1 MKSQK
6 ALPDDLFYSEVGKI
20 IPSQSI
26 WHLSLNPMERLD
38 YGRVTEGA
46 ERAVGFYLPDSFNML
61 PFISALEPLRV
72 ANRLS
77 KRRLYQWRI
86 ISDDG
91 GDVYSSS
98 GMQQH
103 VDQSLPAAGEFSL
116 LVISGAFYPERFDNQ
131 AVLEWLQAEAE
142 KDTVIAGLETGC
154 HILAQAGLLEGLQ
167 CTTHWE
173 NMTQFRET
181 WPDLRVSM
189 DVFEVDQRRLTCSG
203 GAASMDMML
212 YIIEKHHGHEL
223 AATVAESMIHPYIRH
238 GSEPQRM
245 DIRSRTGVTHPDLIE
260 CIELIE
266 ANIEQP
272 LSPAE
277 LAELV
282 GISKRQLERLFR
294 RYLNTTPARYYLA
307 LRLETARCMLEKS
320 SMKIIDVAIACG
332 FKSAGHFSSRYY
344 SSFGVTPRDSRKTP

>member
-1 MKSQK
+1 
-6 ALPDDLFYSEVGKI
+6 
-20 IPSQSI
+20 
-26 WHLSLNPMERLD
+26 MERLD
-38 YGRVTEGA
+38 FGRVFEGA
-46 ERAVGFYLPDSFNML
+46 ERTVGFYLPDTFNML
-61 PFISALEPLRV
+61 PFISALEPLRI

-77 KRRLYQWRI
+77 KQRLYQWRT

-91 GDVYSSS
+91 GEVVSSS
-98 GMQQH
+98 GMRQL
-103 VDQSLPAAGEFSL
+103 VDRSLADAGDYSL
-116 LVISGAFYPERFDNQ
+116 LVVSGPFYPEKFDNP
-131 AVLEWLQAEAE
+131 AVLDWLCKLAE
-142 KDTVIAGLETGC
+142 KGTVLAGLETGC
-154 HILAQAGLLEGLQ
+154 HLLAEAGLLDGLH

-173 NMTQFRET
+173 NFNQFRET
-181 WPDLRVSM
+181 WPDHRVSM

-212 YIIEKHHGHEL
+212 YVIEQHHGHEL
-223 AATVAESMIHPYIRH
+223 AASVADSMIHPHIRH

-245 DIRSRTGVTHPDLIE
+245 DIKSRTGVTHPDLIE

-272 LSPAE
+272 LTPAE
-277 LAELV
+277 LADLV

-294 RYLNTTPARYYLA
+294 RYLNTTPARYYLG
-307 LRLETARCMLEKS
+307 LRLETARRMLEKS

-344 SSFGVTPRDSRKTP
+344 SSFGVTPRESRKAQ

>member
-1 MKSQK
+1 
-6 ALPDDLFYSEVGKI
+6 
-20 IPSQSI
+20 
-26 WHLSLNPMERLD
+26 MERPD
-38 YGRVTEGA
+38 YGRVTENA

-77 KRRLYQWRI
+77 NQRLYQWRTVG
-86 ISDDG
+86 DDG
-91 GDVYSSS
+91 SDVYSSS
-98 GMQQH
+98 GLLQQ
-103 VDQSLPAAGEFSL
+103 VDQSVATAGEFSL
-116 LVISGAFYPERFDNQ
+116 LVVSGPFYPERFHNPEL
-131 AVLEWLQAEAE
+131 LEWLQAEAE
-142 KDTVIAGLETGC
+142 KGTVIAGLETGC
-154 HILAQAGLLEGLQ
+154 HILAEAGLLDGLQ

-181 WPDLRVSM
+181 WPDHKVTM

-203 GAASMDMML
+203 GAVSMDMML
-212 YIIEKHHGHEL
+212 YIIEQHHGHEL
-223 AATVAESMIHPYIRH
+223 AASVAESMIHPHIRH

-245 DIRSRTGVTHPDLIE
+245 DIKSRTGVSHPDLIE

-272 LSPAE
+272 LTPAE
-277 LAELV
+277 LANLV

-294 RYLNTTPARYYLA
+294 RYLNTTPARYYLS
-307 LRLETARCMLEKS
+307 LRLETARRMLEKS

-344 SSFGVTPRDSRKTP
+344 SSFGVTPRDSRKPQ